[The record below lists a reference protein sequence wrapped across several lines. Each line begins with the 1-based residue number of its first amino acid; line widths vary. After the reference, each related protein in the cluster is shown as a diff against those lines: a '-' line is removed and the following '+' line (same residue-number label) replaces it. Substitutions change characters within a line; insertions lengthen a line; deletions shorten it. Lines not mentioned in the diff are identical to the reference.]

1 MYELEQY
8 TRKGAS
14 NGGNLKNLPHDW
26 PSDSA
31 PGGLSLNLS
40 MTQLG
45 KGASATSLECPIQAD
60 HLAKAREQGLYWMER
75 LVSWGLLGW
84 WLASPSNSN
93 S

>member
-31 PGGLSLNLS
+31 PGGPGKQCPVTEL
-40 MTQLG
+40 T

-60 HLAKAREQGLYWMER
+60 HLAKAREQGLYWVER
-75 LVSWGLLGW
+75 LVSLRSLGPR
-84 WLASPSNSN
+84 LASAYA
-93 S
+93 